1 MQQEGN
7 LGSWW
12 ELVLSFGNL
21 TMKFIA
27 KSFLIFSIS
36 LSSHAKEV
44 DLLCKGTEKQQQ
56 NNLRTEVV
64 QVINEVTFD
73 DKTNEVKSF
82 TRRLSQ
88 GCIKTEEH
96 LLSTKCQCSI
106 TSSEITCSSEVIG
119 IKFPAWKSEDS
130 FKINRKTGRMTTSIY
145 SGDTKDSFRF
155 VGELQCEKFEKN
167 KF

>member
-1 MQQEGN
+1 
-7 LGSWW
+7 
-12 ELVLSFGNL
+12 
-21 TMKFIA
+21 MKFIA
-27 KSFLIFSIS
+27 KSFLIFSIAI
-36 LSSHAKEV
+36 SSHAKEV
-44 DLLCKGTEKQQQ
+44 HLLCKGTEKQQQ

-64 QVINEVTFD
+64 QVLNEVTFD

-82 TRRLSQ
+82 TSRLSQ

-96 LLSTKCQCSI
+96 LLSTKCECSI

-119 IKFPAWKSEDS
+119 IKFTDWKSEDS
-130 FKINRKTGRMTTSIY
+130 FRINRKTGRMTTYIY
-145 SGDTKDSFRF
+145 SGSTKDSFRF